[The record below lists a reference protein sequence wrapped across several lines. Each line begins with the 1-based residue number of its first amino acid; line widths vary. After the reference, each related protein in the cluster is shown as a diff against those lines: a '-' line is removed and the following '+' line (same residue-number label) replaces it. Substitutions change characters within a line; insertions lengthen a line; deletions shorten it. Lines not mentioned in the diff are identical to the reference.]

1 MNPVD
6 KKIDDALNYYLGE
19 AKRSSITRT
28 TRNTKIKRATSQL
41 ASIEARK
48 RGDSQYKQMKKF
60 CDLCKKYRE
69 TIHKKYASRVR
80 SKARR

>member
-1 MNPVD
+1 MND
-6 KKIDDALNYYLGE
+6 IIDNYLVQINE
-19 AKRSSITRT
+19 SKRTSRSKV

-48 RGDSQYKQMKKF
+48 RGDSAYKQMV
-60 CDLCKKYRE
+60 KYRE
-69 TIHKKYASRVR
+69 LYFKYRTIIHKKYGARVR